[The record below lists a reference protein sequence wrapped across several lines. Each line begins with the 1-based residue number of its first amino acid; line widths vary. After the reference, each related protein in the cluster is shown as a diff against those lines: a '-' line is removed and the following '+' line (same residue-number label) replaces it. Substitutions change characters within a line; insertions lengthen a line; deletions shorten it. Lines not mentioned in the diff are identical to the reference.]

1 MTLLYK
7 HYESLIL
14 LSIYLSIYLYYEERV
29 VYGYL
34 VLLTK
39 MTKLFTTTVF
49 WGVQPHD
56 KAVHTTLVGGWMD
69 VNGGMGG
76 SG

>member
-1 MTLLYK
+1 MACLYIK
-7 HYESLIL
+7 
-14 LSIYLSIYLYYEERV
+14 ERV

-49 WGVQPHD
+49 WGVQPHG
-56 KAVHTTLVGGWMD
+56 KGGWMD
-69 VNGGMGG
+69 KWEWVDGWDWGNGWIDVNGWIGE
-76 SG
+76 